1 MIVCWRVTMSP
12 SVVPVRQNWR
22 FFVRITHYSRFG
34 NAFSGEICGSAGDHN
49 FVNDFLTRGS
59 LSNVSNPFYNAAAER
74 GLQFKSVSTALR
86 FVPHYGSWNTSE
98 LVSIFC
104 MLVIRGD
111 ITMRQHS
118 RVAEC
123 SWHFGSSLMGGGS
136 RSNFAW

>member
-1 MIVCWRVTMSP
+1 MSP

-34 NAFSGEICGSAGDHN
+34 SACSGEICGSAGDHN

-86 FVPHYGSWNTSE
+86 FVPRYGSGNTSE
-98 LVSIFC
+98 LVAFFQVSNSRRHHNATAFES
-104 MLVIRGD
+104 
-111 ITMRQHS
+111 S
-118 RVAEC
+118 RVLVA
-123 SWHFGSSLMGGGS
+123 SRLILNGGQP
-136 RSNFAW
+136 